1 MTTTE
6 LLRLYTTEQS
16 RLRRL
21 VQRITGNAESA
32 EDVVH
37 DAFLKLSGREIG
49 SADIGLFVRTAQN
62 LARDLKRAERVRH
75 HYAAGTTEEQI
86 TTPVA
91 APDQAVAERQ
101 ELDELFKALSSLP
114 KRTQRIFLM
123 NKVDE
128 MTHPQIAAELG
139 VSVSTV
145 EKEMISA
152 LNFCRSWRKRRD
164 LF

>member
-1 MTTTE
+1 MPTTE

-21 VQRITGNAESA
+21 VQRITGSSESA
-32 EDVVH
+32 EDIVH
-37 DAFLKLSGREIG
+37 DAFLKLSGRDIG
-49 SADIGLFVRTAQN
+49 AADLGLFVRTAQN
-62 LARDLKRAERVRH
+62 LARDTKRAERVRYT
-75 HYAAGTTEEQI
+75 YAAHTAEEQI
-86 TTPVA
+86 AAPTV
-91 APDQAVAERQ
+91 APDQAMASRQ
-101 ELDELFKALSSLP
+101 ELNGLFDALKSLP
-114 KRTQRIFLM
+114 QRTQRIFLM
-123 NKVDE
+123 SKLDE

-152 LNFCRSWRKRRD
+152 LQFCRAWKKRRD